1 MKNNISIKLLVL
13 FIAIVLWLHQILIK
27 THSLEI
33 SIPLKLID
41 TPLNLIPDSSRLPKV
56 TIGISATGK
65 DILLFKLSRKF
76 FHIDT
81 SHFRYGKNQIDIIKD
96 QLVYSDKIE
105 LNINS
110 IDKSEDFFI
119 NMDKLVERSKPIK
132 IQYAS
137 ANDEEYFLKNK
148 VKNANRKISV
158 KGPLA
163 LLNNVEY
170 ILTNNISSKMIVDG
184 KLTMNLISPDP
195 KIELSKDK
203 ISFEITNTKI
213 IQRTISLIPIKY
225 PETENITIIPQ
236 KVSVMVS
243 GPKEIV
249 EQLNINSII
258 ANLNLSILKKE
269 FASVSFEVSSGVK
282 IIEYTPQRIQ
292 VIQNDRQ

>member
-1 MKNNISIKLLVL
+1 MKKNILIKLFVL

-27 THSLEI
+27 THSLEFN
-33 SIPLKLID
+33 IPIKLIN
-41 TPLNLIPDSSRLPKV
+41 TPENLIPDSSRLPEV
-56 TIGISATGK
+56 SVNISATGK
-65 DILLFKLSRKF
+65 DILFFKFSKKF
-76 FHIDT
+76 FDIDT
-81 SHFRYGKNQIDIIKD
+81 SHFRYGKNQIDPNLE
-96 QLVYSDKIE
+96 QLVFSEKIDF
-105 LNINS
+105 IVNS

-119 NMDKLVERSKPIK
+119 NMDKLVERAKPLK

-137 ANDEEYFLKNK
+137 ANDEEFFINNK
-148 VKNANRKISV
+148 VKDANREITI

-163 LLNNVEY
+163 LLNAIEY
-170 ILTNNISSKMIVDG
+170 ILTQNISNKMIVDG
-184 KLTMNLISPDP
+184 KLTVELISPNP
-195 KIELSKDK
+195 KIELMQEKVE
-203 ISFEITNTKI
+203 FEITNTKI

-249 EQLNINSII
+249 EQLDINSII
-258 ANLNLSILKKE
+258 ANLNTSILKRD
-269 FASVSFEVSSGVK
+269 FANVSFEVPSGVK

>member
-27 THSLEI
+27 THSMEI
-33 SIPLKLID
+33 NVPIKLIE
-41 TPLNLIPDSSRLPKV
+41 TPQNLIPDSSRLPEV
-56 TIGISATGK
+56 TVEINATGK
-65 DILLFKLSRKF
+65 DILMFQLSKKF

-81 SHFRYGKNQIDIIKD
+81 SHFRYGKNQIDLKAD
-96 QLVYSDKIE
+96 QLIYSDKIE

-110 IDKSEDFFI
+110 IDKTEDFFI
-119 NMDKLVERSKPIK
+119 NMDKLVERAKPLK

-137 ANDEEYFLKNK
+137 VNDEEFFIKNK
-148 VKNANRKISV
+148 IKNANRKINI

-163 LLNNVEY
+163 LLNEVEY
-170 ILTNNISSKMIVDG
+170 INTKEISSKMIIDG
-184 KLTMNLISPDP
+184 ELTANLICPDP
-195 KIELSKDK
+195 KIVLLQERVE
-203 ISFEITNTKI
+203 FEIANTKI

-225 PETENITIIPQ
+225 SETENITIIPQ

-243 GPKEIV
+243 GPKEII
-249 EQLNINSII
+249 EQLDINSII
-258 ANLNLSILKKE
+258 ANLNTSILKKD
-269 FASVSFEVSSGVK
+269 FATVSFEVPFGVK